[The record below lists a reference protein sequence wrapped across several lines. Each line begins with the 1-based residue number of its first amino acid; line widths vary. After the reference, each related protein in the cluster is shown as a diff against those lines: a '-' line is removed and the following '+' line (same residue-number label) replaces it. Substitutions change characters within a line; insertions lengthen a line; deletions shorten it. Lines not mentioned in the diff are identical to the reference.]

1 MKIKQYDRQ
10 EESKNQLVD
19 RYQRRINYVRFS
31 VTDRCDFRCTYCMS
45 EKMTF
50 LPRQKILT
58 LEELHFLGT
67 AFVELGVNKIRIT
80 GGEPMVRSNVMSLF
94 DNLGEIKGLDQLVMT
109 TNGSQLEKFAQPLKD
124 AGVKRINI
132 SLDTLQKDRFKAI
145 TRTGELACVLK
156 GIKKAREVGF
166 EKLKINSVIMRG
178 ENDDEIFDLIRY
190 ARDNELDITFIEEM
204 PLGDISDH
212 QRKNT
217 YVSSDWLREKITEVY
232 PLQAPTAESDSAGKV
247 SGGPSKYFT
256 MADSNSRVGFISPH
270 SHNFCDT
277 CNRVRVTAEGRLLL
291 CLGNEHSVD
300 LRAVL
305 RQHPGDMEILKSTI
319 ISAMEIKPK
328 SHEFDLDGEPGIV
341 RFMNQTG
348 G

>member
-1 MKIKQYDRQ
+1 MKLTQDTGQ
-10 EESKNQLVD
+10 EKKPNQLVD

-45 EKMTF
+45 EKMKF

-58 LEELHFLGT
+58 LEELYFLAT
-67 AFVELGVNKIRIT
+67 AFVELGVSKIRIT
-80 GGEPMVRSNVMSLF
+80 GGEPMVRSNVISLF
-94 DNLGEIKGLDQLVMT
+94 DNLGKIKGLDQFVMT

-132 SLDTLQKDRFKAI
+132 SLDSLRKDRFKAI
-145 TRTGELACVLK
+145 TRTGDLEEVLK

-178 ENDDEIFDLIRY
+178 ENDDEIFDLIHF
-190 ARDNELDITFIEEM
+190 ARDNDLDITFIEEM
-204 PLGDISDH
+204 PLGNISDH
-212 QRKNT
+212 HRKNT
-217 YVSSDWLREKITEVY
+217 YVSSDWLREKITGVF
-232 PLQAPTAESDSAGKV
+232 PLQAPDAESTFLEKASN
-247 SGGPSKYFT
+247 GPSKYFT
-256 MADSNSRVGFISPH
+256 MTDSNSRVGFISPH

-291 CLGNEHSVD
+291 CLGNEHSID

-305 RQHPGDMEILKSTI
+305 RQHPGNMAILKSTI
-319 ISAMEIKPK
+319 VAAMDIKPK
-328 SHEFDLDGEPGIV
+328 SHEFNLDDEPRIL

>member
-1 MKIKQYDRQ
+1 MNIKQYDRQ
-10 EESKNQLVD
+10 EKSKNQLVD
-19 RYQRRINYVRFS
+19 RFQRRINYVRFS

-58 LEELHFLGT
+58 LEELHFLAL

-156 GIKKAREVGF
+156 GIKKAREAGF
-166 EKLKINSVIMRG
+166 EKLKLNSVIMRG
-178 ENDDEIFDLIRY
+178 KNDDEIFDLVHY
-190 ARDNELDITFIEEM
+190 ARDNEFDITFIEEM

-217 YVSSDWLREKITEVY
+217 YVSSDWLREKITEVF
-232 PLQAPTAESDSAGKV
+232 PLQAPTAESDSAEKV

-305 RQHPGDMEILKSTI
+305 RRHPGDMEKLKSTI
-319 ISAMEIKPK
+319 ITAMEIKPK
-328 SHEFDLDGEPGIV
+328 SHEFDLDNEPGIV

>member
-1 MKIKQYDRQ
+1 MKIKQYKRQ

-19 RYQRRINYVRFS
+19 RYQRCINYVRIS

-58 LEELHFLGT
+58 LEELHFLAL
-67 AFVELGVNKIRIT
+67 AFVELGVSKIRIT

-132 SLDTLQKDRFKAI
+132 SLDSLRKDRFKAI
-145 TRTGELACVLK
+145 TRTGELESVLK

-166 EKLKINSVIMRG
+166 EKLKLNSVIMRG

-217 YVSSDWLREKITEVY
+217 YVSSDWLREKITEVF
-232 PLQAPTAESDSAGKV
+232 PLQAPTVESDSAEKV

-256 MADSNSRVGFISPH
+256 MADSSSRIGFISPH

-319 ISAMEIKPK
+319 IAAMDIKPK
-328 SHEFDLDGEPGIV
+328 SHEFDLDNEPRIV